1 MSEHLSVANSTVMAA
16 LCGFT
21 ILVVLLQPVMFI
33 MTAVKRGKE
42 LNMSGKE
49 MKKAAMS
56 SAVFSIIPSLPIL
69 ISYLLLVPLLG
80 RFFPWLRLSVVGS
93 AVYETMVADMAA
105 QAFGLESMSVSN
117 IPIDVFIGIV
127 FVVSIGILGG
137 NIFNV
142 FFLKMYD
149 KKVASL
155 KAKNGAIV
163 PVITTA
169 MFLGMYGTM
178 AAPHFT
184 NFKKIPGLGAIFAAG
199 IASLLMG
206 KLSVRIPKLK
216 EFAFPISMVIGM
228 LSACVVNVMIQS
240 VIGGR

>member
-1 MSEHLSVANSTVMAA
+1 MSEHLAVANSTAMAV
-16 LCGFT
+16 LCGVT
-21 ILVVLLQPVMFI
+21 ILIVVLQPIIFI

-42 LNMSGKE
+42 LKMSGKE
-49 MKKAAMS
+49 MKEAATS
-56 SAVFSIIPSLPIL
+56 SAIFSIIPSLPIL
-69 ISYLLLVPLLG
+69 ISYLLLIPFLG

-93 AVYETMVADMAA
+93 AVYETMVANMAA
-105 QAFGLESMSVSN
+105 EAFGLESMSVPN

-178 AAPHFT
+178 ATPHLT
-184 NFKKIPGLGAIFAAG
+184 NFVNIPGIGAIFTAG
-199 IASLLMG
+199 ITALLMG
-206 KLSVRIPKLK
+206 KLSARMPKLK

-228 LSACVVNVMIQS
+228 LAACVINMAM
-240 VIGGR
+240 

>member
-1 MSEHLSVANSTVMAA
+1 MSEHLAVANSTAMAV
-16 LCGFT
+16 LCGLT
-21 ILVVLLQPVMFI
+21 ILVVLLQPIIFI

-42 LNMSGKE
+42 LKMTNKE
-49 MKKAAMS
+49 MKEAATS
-56 SAVFSIIPSLPIL
+56 SAIFSIIPSLPIL
-69 ISYLLLVPLLG
+69 ISYLLLIPFLG

-93 AVYETMVADMAA
+93 AVYETMVANMAA
-105 QAFGLESMSVSN
+105 EAFGLESMSVAN

-178 AAPHFT
+178 ATPHLT
-184 NFKKIPGLGAIFAAG
+184 NFVNIPGIGAIFTAG
-199 IASLLMG
+199 IAALLMG
-206 KLSVRIPKLK
+206 KLSSGMPKLK

-228 LSACVVNVMIQS
+228 LAACVVNMAM
-240 VIGGR
+240 